1 MAKLFKSLNQ
11 DTYHVATSTVSRED
25 LASLNQDAYNL
36 GMELS
41 VEEAKL
47 VQYQDG
53 LNDSMEEY
61 EVLTNTTTTSTE
73 ALAITIEATKRRLG
87 ISGYPALS
95 TESFDNLTVSLE
107 GVFATVVD
115 GIKKIIAKIIAFI
128 KSFWDK
134 LLKFIGIREK
144 QAVAIADQIEENKKK
159 IIGGIA
165 GVNSSANNPIA
176 NQAGTTNSSP
186 VKQKAKEA
194 IGNPTSIEEK
204 IKVVEEVTKISVSD
218 TKKESK
224 AGKLIGFVAKTFGI
238 TPSQKSTIPDTYDVT
253 SNPLLTRVAVY
264 TGVFNLPFDGITSN
278 SGVDKVRKILSD
290 FIKIEVEMGKAINSS
305 KLGSGNDILAD
316 IKKYKDSTKR
326 IREKNTSLPEKI
338 KASSTLKITGP
349 GANVDS
355 KKSFSITK
363 LDNSAITPDTKD
375 GDVIGSI
382 KYYDFSDDSR
392 LMELQDA
399 NIVCANINKIK
410 EDYLKQKFEFNKNK
424 VQGYYKKYNALINE
438 LDGYKAIIDKEYE
451 GALKQIE
458 TIEKNFSNNK
468 DIGDALSAVYKMQTI
483 QLNGGSSNISL
494 VMNVARVLAD
504 SVYSLVCIENEYVKE
519 LANS

>member
-11 DTYHVATSTVSRED
+11 DTFYTTASTVATED

-36 GMELS
+36 NMELS
-41 VEEAKL
+41 AEEAKL

-53 LNDSMEEY
+53 LNDSIEEY
-61 EVLTNTTTTSTE
+61 EILANTTTTSTE
-73 ALAITIEATKRRLG
+73 TLAVIMESTKRRLG
-87 ISGYPALS
+87 ISGGPSLS
-95 TESFDNLTVSLE
+95 NESFDNLTVSLE
-107 GVFATVVD
+107 GIVNTVVD

-144 QAVAIADQIEENKKK
+144 QAVEIAGQIEENKKK
-159 IIGGIA
+159 IIGNVT
-165 GVNSSANNPIA
+165 GVSDSTVRSAM
-176 NQAGTTNSSP
+176 GGKT
-186 VKQKAKEA
+186 KEA
-194 IGNPTSIEEK
+194 IAKPTSIEEK
-204 IKVVEEVTKISVSD
+204 IKVVEEVTKNSVSD
-218 TKKESK
+218 TNKESK
-224 AGKLIGFVAKTFGI
+224 VSRLTGFITKVFGI
-238 TPSQKSTIPDTYDVT
+238 SSSQKSTIPDTYDVT

-290 FIKIEVEMGKAINSS
+290 FLKIEVEMGKTINNS
-305 KLGSGNDILAD
+305 KLGSGNDILTD
-316 IKKYKDSTKR
+316 IKKYKDTTKR

-338 KASSTLKITGP
+338 KASNTLKITGP

-355 KKSFSITK
+355 KRCLSITK

-382 KYYDFSDDSR
+382 KYYDFSNDLK
-392 LMELQDA
+392 LMELQSA
-399 NIVCANINKIK
+399 NIVCDNINKIK
-410 EDYLKQKFEFNKNK
+410 EDYLKQKFEFNKDK
-424 VQGYYKKYNALINE
+424 VQSYYKKYNELINE
-438 LDGYKAIIDKEYE
+438 LDGYKTIIDKEYE

-458 TIEKNFSNNK
+458 SIEKSFSNNK
-468 DIGDALSAVYKMQTI
+468 DIGDALSAVYKMQTV